1 MCAVRQID
9 HQPDRK
15 TMPYATPLREVPS
28 VPQPDGPYVK
38 DDHHPT
44 QQLFDCLKAMQ
55 QCLESFKAALQELE
69 P

>member
-1 MCAVRQID
+1 MPASSELSA
-9 HQPDRK
+9 
-15 TMPYATPLREVPS
+15 MPYATPLREVPS

-38 DDHHPT
+38 DDRHPT

-55 QCLESFKAALQELE
+55 QCLESFKAALKELE

>member
-1 MCAVRQID
+1 
-9 HQPDRK
+9 
-15 TMPYATPLREVPS
+15 MPYATPLREVPS

-44 QQLFDCLKAMQ
+44 KQLFDCLKAMQ
-55 QCLESFKAALQELE
+55 QCLESFKAALKELE